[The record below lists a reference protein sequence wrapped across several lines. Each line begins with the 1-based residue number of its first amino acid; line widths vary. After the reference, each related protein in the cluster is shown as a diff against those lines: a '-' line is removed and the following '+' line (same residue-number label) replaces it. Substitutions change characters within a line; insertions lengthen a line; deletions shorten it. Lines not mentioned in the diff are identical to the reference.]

1 MLRQKVPLM
10 SPPGPPQAS
19 DTSQRRVLFWLLG
32 LNGGMCIIE
41 ITAGWLAR
49 SAGLMAD
56 GIDMFSDAAVYASAL
71 YAVGKAAQY
80 KLRAAKLAGVIQIAL
95 AIGIFIRVSHQI
107 SLGTIPA
114 ADSMIGFSF
123 LALLVNAICLYLVAK
138 HRNDGVHMRASYI
151 FSANDVL
158 TNLGVIGAGF
168 LVAWLS
174 SPYPDW
180 IIGTIIGL
188 VVLSGAVRILRLK

>member
-1 MLRQKVPLM
+1 
-10 SPPGPPQAS
+10 
-19 DTSQRRVLFWLLG
+19 
-32 LNGGMCIIE
+32 MCIVE

-56 GIDMFSDAAVYASAL
+56 GIDMFSDAAVYATAL

-80 KLRAAKLAGVIQIAL
+80 KFRAAKLAGVIQIVL
-95 AIGIFIRVSHQI
+95 AMGIFIRVSHQV

-114 ADSMIGFSF
+114 PDSMIGFSF
-123 LALLVNAICLYLVAK
+123 LALLVNAICLYMVAK
-138 HRNDGVHMRASYI
+138 HRNDGVHMQASYI

-180 IIGTIIGL
+180 IIGIIIGV
-188 VVLSGAVRILRLK
+188 VVLTGGIRILKL

>member
-1 MLRQKVPLM
+1 M
-10 SPPGPPQAS
+10 SPHAPPQAS
-19 DTSQRRVLFWLLG
+19 DASQRRVLFWLLG
-32 LNGGMCIIE
+32 LNGVMCIVE

-56 GIDMFSDAAVYASAL
+56 GVDMFSDAAVYATAL

-80 KLRAAKLAGVIQIAL
+80 KLRSAKLAGVIQIVI
-95 AIGIFIRVSHQI
+95 AIGIFIRVSYQV
-107 SLGTIPA
+107 SSGTMPA
-114 ADSMIGFSF
+114 PDSMIGFSF
-123 LALLVNAICLYLVAK
+123 LALLVNAICLYMVAK

-180 IIGTIIGL
+180 IIGAIIGV
-188 VVLSGAVRILRLK
+188 VVLTGGIRILKL